1 MIKISII
8 GAGNVGINLFETL
21 RKKKEV
27 KIVSLFNRSKEKIL
41 SQKDKIFITNNIDEI
56 KKSDIYII
64 STNDESIEKI
74 SNDLKGRDGMVVHT
88 SGSTEMKILSI
99 HKNFGV
105 LYPLQTLTKNKL
117 CDFKK
122 IPICI
127 EGNNYIND
135 KKLEKL
141 VKIIGSKYYHLDSKQ
156 RLALAILE
164 SR

>member
-64 STNDESIEKI
+64 STMTNQ
-74 SNDLKGRDGMVVHT
+74 LK
-88 SGSTEMKILSI
+88 
-99 HKNFGV
+99 
-105 LYPLQTLTKNKL
+105 
-117 CDFKK
+117 
-122 IPICI
+122 
-127 EGNNYIND
+127 
-135 KKLEKL
+135 
-141 VKIIGSKYYHLDSKQ
+141 
-156 RLALAILE
+156 RLAMILKE
-164 SR
+164 EMEWWYIPLEVQR